1 VAGASS
7 TGVALG
13 VSDDSRVRT
22 EIETVLASDTL
33 RRSPKVSRLLRYLCD
48 KQLDGRGDQITEYGI
63 AIEVLGRDEQFDPQ
77 QDALVRVNL
86 LHLRKKLKEYYA
98 GAGVNH
104 DVRIVIPNGQYAP
117 QFLISASVAA
127 PAGSVE
133 ISTPPETSRVP
144 IGSSF
149 GWRWWLTALVP
160 VLLAIFW
167 ILPRFQPPARHPEHA
182 AVVASSDEIRIAAGN
197 RTDSYV
203 DSSGHAWLPD
213 RYFTGGTT
221 FRRPAIHIQRASDTD
236 LFLNGREGQFEYA
249 IPLRPGTYELHLYFA
264 ETGVSSD
271 TVRSVNIALNGRAV
285 PSVDIAADAG
295 GVNTATMKVFCD
307 LAPAKDGL
315 LHIAFQGGSNFL
327 NAIEILPG
335 LRGRMR
341 PLRITT
347 RDGTFHDHLGQV
359 WSPERWSVGGRKSD
373 RQVSIEE
380 TQDSGLYQ
388 WQRFGHFNYSIP
400 VQESRFYTVTLH
412 FSETWFKPGTLG
424 GVGSRIFDVYCNGT
438 TLLKNFDILK
448 EAGGLSNHAVVRI
461 FRHIPA
467 SPLGKLDLTFVPVA
481 NYALINAIEVES
493 E

>member
-1 VAGASS
+1 MASASS
-7 TGVALG
+7 TGVAL
-13 VSDDSRVRT
+13 DAPDKARVRA
-22 EIETVLASDTL
+22 EIETVLSDAF

-48 KQLDGRGDQITEYGI
+48 KQLDGQGDQITEYGI

-86 LHLRKKLKEYYA
+86 LHLRKKLREYYA

-104 DVRIVIPNGQYAP
+104 DIRIVIPNGQYAP
-117 QFLISASVAA
+117 QFLISKSVAP

-133 ISTPPETSRVP
+133 IIPPPETSLVP

-149 GWRWWLTALVP
+149 GWRWWLAAVVP

-167 ILPRFQPPARHPEHA
+167 AFPGFQPPARHPEHL
-182 AVVASSDEIRIAAGN
+182 AVLPSTDEIRIAAGD
-197 RTDSYV
+197 RTNSYV
-203 DSSGHAWLPD
+203 DSAGHAWLPD
-213 RYFTGGTT
+213 RYFTGGSA
-221 FRRPAIHIQRASDTD
+221 FHRPTIRILRTRDTD

-249 IPLRPGTYELHLYFA
+249 IPLRPGIYELHLYFA

-271 TVRSVNIALNGRAV
+271 TVRSVNIALNGRSV
-285 PSVDIAADAG
+285 PAVDIAADAG
-295 GVNTATMKVFCD
+295 GVDTATMKVFCD
-307 LAPAKDGL
+307 LGPAKDGL
-315 LHIAFQGGSNFL
+315 LRIAFQGGSNFL

-335 LRGRMR
+335 LSGRMR
-341 PLRITT
+341 PLRMTT
-347 RDGTFHDHLGQV
+347 RDGTFHDHLGQM

-400 VQESRFYTVTLH
+400 VQEGRFYTVTLH

-424 GVGSRIFDVYCNGT
+424 GVGSRVFDVYCNGT

-448 EAGGLSNHAVVRI
+448 EAGGLSNRAIVRI
-461 FRHIPA
+461 FHRIPA